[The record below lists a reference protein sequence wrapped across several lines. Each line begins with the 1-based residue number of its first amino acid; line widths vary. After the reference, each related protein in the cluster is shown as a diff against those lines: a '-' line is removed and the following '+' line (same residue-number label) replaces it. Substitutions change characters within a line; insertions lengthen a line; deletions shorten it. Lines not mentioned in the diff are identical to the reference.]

1 MAKSKVE
8 EAATLFLEA
17 KHAVA
22 LTGAGHSTPSGIP
35 DFRSPGSGLWTQV
48 NPEEVASIEAFYR
61 DPEAWYAW
69 YHQRGTMFLDA
80 QPNPAHEALAELEA
94 MGYLQAVITQ
104 NIDNLHQKAGSKR
117 VIELHG
123 NTQEAICLRC
133 GDIIPAP
140 LLWERYAQERQAPR
154 CEKCSGMMKPNV
166 ILFGE
171 LLPEDALSAAWEETD
186 KCDLMLVA
194 GTSLEVTPAAHLPL
208 MAHRRGARL
217 VIVNF
222 QPTRADGY
230 AEVVIPE
237 DVAEILPKI
246 AEICQKRRLET
257 F

>member
-1 MAKSKVE
+1 MDKGLIEK
-8 EAATLFLEA
+8 AATLFLEA

-35 DFRSPGSGLWTQV
+35 DFRSPGSGLWSQV
-48 NPEEVASIEAFYR
+48 DPMEVASIQALYR

-69 YHQRGTMFLDA
+69 YHERGTMFLNA
-80 QPNPAHEALAELEA
+80 QPNPAHEALAELEE
-94 MGYLQAVITQ
+94 MGRLLAVITQ
-104 NIDNLHQKAGSKR
+104 NIDNLHQKAGSKK

-123 NTQEAICLRC
+123 NTRKAVCLRC

-140 LLWERYAQERQAPR
+140 LLWERYVQERQVPT

-171 LLPEDALSAAWEETD
+171 PLPEEALSAAWEETD

-194 GTSLEVTPAAHLPL
+194 GSSLQVTPAAHLPL
-208 MAHRRGARL
+208 MARRRGAKL

-222 QPTRADGY
+222 QPTRADSY
-230 AEVVIPE
+230 AEVVIRE
-237 DVAEILPKI
+237 DVAEVLPKI
-246 AEICQKRRLET
+246 AEICRQER
-257 F
+257 

>member
-1 MAKSKVE
+1 MVMDQGLIEKAGG
-8 EAATLFLEA
+8 LFLEA

-35 DFRSPGSGLWTQV
+35 DFRSPGTGLWSQV
-48 NPEEVASIEAFYR
+48 DPMEVASIQTLYR

-80 QPNPAHEALAELEA
+80 QPNPAHEALAELEE
-94 MGYLQAVITQ
+94 MGRLQAVITQ

-123 NTQEAICLRC
+123 NTREAICLRC
-133 GDIIPAP
+133 GDIIPAR
-140 LLWERYAQERQAPR
+140 LLWERYIQERQAPR

-171 LLPEDALSAAWEETD
+171 MLPEEAINTAWEEAQL
-186 KCDLMLVA
+186 CDLMLIA

-208 MAHRRGARL
+208 MARRSGAKL

-222 QPTRADGY
+222 QPTRADSY
-230 AEVVIPE
+230 AEVVIRE
-237 DVAEILPKI
+237 DVAKVLPKI
-246 AEICQKRRLET
+246 AEICREKG
-257 F
+257 

>member
-1 MAKSKVE
+1 MMAKSKVE

-35 DFRSPGSGLWTQV
+35 DFRSPGSGLWSQV
-48 NPEEVASIEAFYR
+48 DPMEVASIQALYR

-69 YHQRGTMFLDA
+69 YHERGTMFLNA
-80 QPNPAHEALAELEA
+80 QPNPAHEALAELEE
-94 MGYLQAVITQ
+94 MGHLQAVITQ
-104 NIDNLHQKAGSKR
+104 NIDNLHQKGGSKK

-123 NTQEAICLRC
+123 NTREAICLRC

-140 LLWERYAQERQAPR
+140 LLWERYVQERQVPR

-171 LLPEDALSAAWEETD
+171 LLPEEALSAAWEETD

-208 MAHRRGARL
+208 MARRRGAKL

-222 QPTRADGY
+222 QPTPADGY
-230 AEVVIPE
+230 AEVVIRE
-237 DVAEILPKI
+237 DVAEVLPKI
-246 AEICQKRRLET
+246 AEICRQKR
-257 F
+257 

>member
-17 KHAVA
+17 NYAVA

-35 DFRSPGSGLWTQV
+35 DFRSPGSGLWSQV
-48 NPEEVASIEAFYR
+48 DPMEVASIQALYR

-69 YHQRGTMFLDA
+69 YHERGTMFLDA
-80 QPNPAHEALAELEA
+80 QPNPAHEALAELEG
-94 MGYLQAVITQ
+94 MGHLQAVITQ
-104 NIDNLHQKAGSKR
+104 NIDNLHQKGGSKR

-123 NTQEAICLRC
+123 NTREAICLRC

-140 LLWERYAQERQAPR
+140 LLWERYVQERQAPR

-171 LLPEDALSAAWEETD
+171 LLPEEALSAAWEETD

-208 MAHRRGARL
+208 MARRRGAKL

-222 QPTRADGY
+222 QPTRADSY
-230 AEVVIPE
+230 AEVVINE
-237 DVAEILPKI
+237 DVAEVLPKI
-246 AEICQKRRLET
+246 AEMCREKG
-257 F
+257 

>member
-1 MAKSKVE
+1 MA
-8 EAATLFLEA
+8 EA
-17 KHAVA
+17 KYAVA

-48 NPEEVASIEAFYR
+48 NPEEVASIQAFYR

-69 YHQRGTMFLDA
+69 YHERGTMFLDA
-80 QPNPAHEALAELEA
+80 QPNPAHRALAELEE
-94 MGYLQAVITQ
+94 MGRLQAVITQ
-104 NIDNLHQKAGSKR
+104 NIDNLHQKAGSKK

-123 NTQEAICLRC
+123 NTREAICLRC
-133 GDIIPAP
+133 GDIIPAR
-140 LLWERYAQERQAPR
+140 LLWEGYIQERQAPR

-171 LLPEDALSAAWEETD
+171 MLPEEALKSAWEEAE

-194 GTSLEVTPAAHLPL
+194 GTSLEVTPAADLPF
-208 MAHRRGARL
+208 MARRREAKL

-222 QPTRADGY
+222 QPTRADSY
-230 AEVVIPE
+230 AEVVIHE
-237 DVAEILPKI
+237 DVAEVLPKI
-246 AEICQKRRLET
+246 AEICQKRRSKT